1 MTNLIKE
8 TLENGDIYEFD
19 LDVCNA
25 AADQA
30 LEELLEKEG
39 EVENFD
45 FVASVFSL
53 FVASIS
59 ILTQSGWTTD
69 ELINEV
75 MASTEHTDTQ
85 H

>member
-8 TLENGDIYEFD
+8 TLENGEVYEFD

-25 AADQA
+25 AAEQA

-39 EVENFD
+39 GVEHFD

-53 FVASIS
+53 FVASVS
-59 ILTQSGWTTD
+59 ILTLSGWTKD

>member
-8 TLENGDIYEFD
+8 TLENGEVYEFD

-59 ILTQSGWTTD
+59 ILTQSGWTTE

>member
-1 MTNLIKE
+1 MTNIIKE
-8 TLENGDIYEFD
+8 TLENGEVYEFD
-19 LDVCNA
+19 LDVCSA
-25 AADQA
+25 AADQV
-30 LEELLEKEG
+30 LEDLLEKEG

-45 FVASVFSL
+45 FVASIFSL
-53 FVASIS
+53 FVASIG

-75 MASTEHTDTQ
+75 MAGTEHEDTQ

>member
-8 TLENGDIYEFD
+8 TLENGDVYEFD

-75 MASTEHTDTQ
+75 MASTEHTETQ

>member
-8 TLENGDIYEFD
+8 TLENGDVYEFD

>member
-1 MTNLIKE
+1 MTNIIKE
-8 TLENGDIYEFD
+8 ILENGDVYEFD
-19 LDVCNA
+19 LDVCSE
-25 AADQA
+25 AADQV

-75 MASTEHTDTQ
+75 MASTEHADTQ

>member
-8 TLENGDIYEFD
+8 TLENGEVYEFD

>member
-1 MTNLIKE
+1 MTNIIKE
-8 TLENGDIYEFD
+8 ILENGDVYEFD
-19 LDVCNA
+19 LDVCSA
-25 AADQA
+25 AADEV
-30 LEELLEKEG
+30 LDELLEKEG
-39 EVENFD
+39 EVKNFD
-45 FVASVFSL
+45 FVATIFNL

-75 MASTEHTDTQ
+75 MASTEHADTQ

>member
-8 TLENGDIYEFD
+8 TLENGEVYEFD

-25 AADQA
+25 AADQV

-45 FVASVFSL
+45 FVASIFSL

-75 MASTEHTDTQ
+75 MASTEHSDTQ